1 MRHGPDDPNGQK
13 DARMSAGDFS
23 RRGFLGRG
31 LALGCSAA
39 ASPLLSTVTF
49 ASAPWD
55 ARLVVIILRGGMDGL
70 GLLQPWGDPE
80 FAALRPGMAAL
91 RPGSPKGAQDLDG
104 FFALHPAMSPMLPLW
119 RSGELGFVQAVS
131 TPYRDKRSHFDGQD
145 MLEAGTA
152 EMLPRFRDGWLNRML
167 QQVAGLE
174 GETAYTVGVPE
185 MLLTRGP
192 AHVMHWSPDAALDL
206 TPQAQRLLEMVM
218 HDDPLFRDSLADAV
232 SLAQARTQ
240 AKAPQ
245 KGAKP
250 PAGHQKLAAYA
261 AGKLRGDS
269 RVAAFSLGGWDTH
282 NRQDQ
287 TLVPAL
293 TRLSDVLL
301 TLRAD
306 LGPVWERTAV
316 LAMTEFGRTARL
328 NGTEGTDHGTA
339 GTMLFAGGALRGGQV
354 HGRWPGLAEADLYQ
368 RRDLMPLSDVRLHAA
383 SVMQGLFG
391 LNREVLEGA
400 VFPGLDMATPSRL
413 VL

>member
-1 MRHGPDDPNGQK
+1 
-13 DARMSAGDFS
+13 MSTGEMN

-31 LALGCSAA
+31 LTLGCSAA
-39 ASPLLSTVTF
+39 ASPLLSTLTF

-70 GLLQPWGDPE
+70 GVLQPWGDPE
-80 FAALRPGMAAL
+80 FATLRPGMEALRPGN
-91 RPGSPKGAQDLDG
+91 RGGAQNLDG
-104 FFALHPAMSPMLPLW
+104 FFALHPAMSPLLPLW
-119 RSGELGFVQAVS
+119 RSGEFGFVQAVS
-131 TPYRDKRSHFDGQD
+131 TPYRDKRSHFDGQG

-152 EMLPRFRDGWLNRML
+152 DMLPRFRDGWLNRML
-167 QQVAGLE
+167 QQVPGLE

-192 AHVMHWSPDAALDL
+192 AHVMHWSPEAALEL
-206 TPQAQRLLEMVM
+206 SPQAQRLLEIVM

-232 SLAQARTQ
+232 SLAQVQTEVQAQTRGATQ
-240 AKAPQ
+240 QKMQKA
-245 KGAKP
+245 AKP
-250 PAGHQKLAAYA
+250 PASHQRLASFA

-287 TLVPAL
+287 TLAPAL
-293 TRLSDVLL
+293 TRLSEVLL
-301 TLRAD
+301 TLRGD

-328 NGTEGTDHGTA
+328 NGTRGTDHGTA

-354 HGRWPGLAEADLYQ
+354 HGRWPGLAEANLYQ

-383 SVMQGLFG
+383 GVMQGLFG
-391 LNREVLEGA
+391 LSRDVLEGS
-400 VFPGLDMATPSRL
+400 VFPGLDMTAPSRL